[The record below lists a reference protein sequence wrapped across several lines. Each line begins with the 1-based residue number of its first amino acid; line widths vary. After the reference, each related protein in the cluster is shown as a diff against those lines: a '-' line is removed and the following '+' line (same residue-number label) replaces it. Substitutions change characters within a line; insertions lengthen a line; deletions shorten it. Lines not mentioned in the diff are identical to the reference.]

1 MGASESR
8 EARREATVSKY
19 VVQSDGSSSETAK
32 GETAVSDNLEK
43 HESMVSDAAEHVLT
57 SFLTHCDSKDIAD
70 GDRIDMA
77 HHVLEKLAKEL
88 QSRSPQP
95 AEKSGSV
102 ETNVDGGAKVKSSD
116 DVSQGP
122 TEEQLQVDT
131 SKGPLPDKAV
141 NMMGND
147 LVRRKSM
154 AAVDK
159 EKAMVNRKAVHL
171 LGDAQVA
178 GSKPYKVLGSPRSE
192 KFIKAERAH
201 RTDTRKDLEATAGK
215 ASSSIARE
223 PSIDLSKGA
232 LSPKA
237 LNSMGDET
245 LVLMSQR
252 AIDKS
257 TAMVNKKAIAILG
270 NEPELGEA
278 IDTVEEDAE

>member
-1 MGASESR
+1 MGSSESR
-8 EARREATVSKY
+8 EARRGRTVSKY
-19 VVQSDGSSSETAK
+19 VVENDGGNLDTTK
-32 GETAVSDNLEK
+32 GETVVSDDLEK
-43 HESMVSDAAEHVLT
+43 HDSMVSDATEHMLT

-70 GDRIDMA
+70 ADRIDMA

-95 AEKSGSV
+95 TDKRRSV
-102 ETNVDGGAKVKSSD
+102 ETDGGGGAKVKSSD
-116 DVSQGP
+116 VVSQGP
-122 TEEQLQVDT
+122 TEEQLHVDT

-141 NMMGND
+141 NMMGNA

-201 RTDTRKDLEATAGK
+201 HTDTRKDQEAMAGK
-215 ASSSIARE
+215 ASSSIALE
-223 PSIDLSKGA
+223 PSINLSKGA
-232 LSPKA
+232 LSSKA
-237 LNSMGDET
+237 INSMGDET
-245 LVLMSQR
+245 LTRMSQR
-252 AIDKS
+252 AVDKS

-278 IDTVEEDAE
+278 IDNVEEDEE